1 LYAPFY
7 TLSAHP
13 MLTARYPTDA
23 LRNAV
28 VALCAPDPPAPLRVT
43 LPLLARMRVAAEKS
57 RVLWRSS
64 LLQRAGRD
72 ERLERMRV
80 FEDEM
85 REAVA
90 QGFLTLDSR
99 ADLEVR

>member
-7 TLSAHP
+7 TLSVHP
-13 MLTARYPTDA
+13 MLSARYPTDA

-57 RVLWRSS
+57 RVLW
-64 LLQRAGRD
+64 LQRAGRD